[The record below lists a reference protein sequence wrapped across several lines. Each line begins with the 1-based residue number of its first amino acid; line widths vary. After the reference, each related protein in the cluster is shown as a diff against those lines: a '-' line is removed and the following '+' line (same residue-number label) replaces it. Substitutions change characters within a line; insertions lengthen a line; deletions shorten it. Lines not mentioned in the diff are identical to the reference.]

1 MLVVFFNKK
10 KKEENK
16 DFELLSP
23 ANGDMIKVEKVD
35 DPMFAEKM
43 LGDGFAVIAS
53 DGEVFAPISG
63 EVVVT
68 HDCKY
73 CLGIRA
79 NDRLEVLIH
88 IGIDTVSLDGE
99 GFDCYAK
106 MGDHVEAGQ
115 HVIDFDRDF
124 LLEHGFKPYVIVVV
138 MDNDKLE
145 KLDIL
150 EEGKSIA
157 GKTVHAIA
165 R

>member
-1 MLVVFFNKK
+1 MLLVFFNKK
-10 KKEENK
+10 KNEEK
-16 DFELLSP
+16 REIELLSP
-23 ANGDMIKVEKVD
+23 ANGEMIKVEKVD

-53 DGEVFAPISG
+53 DGKVFAPISG

-88 IGIDTVSLDGE
+88 IGIDTVSLEGE
-99 GFDCYAK
+99 GFECYAK

-124 LLEHGFKPYVIVVV
+124 LLERGFKPYVIIVV
-138 MDNDKLE
+138 MDNEKLE

-150 EEGKSIA
+150 EEGESIA
-157 GKTVHAIA
+157 AKTVHA
-165 R
+165 RVR